1 MNMAHLYLKVSISAS
16 SGSTNQI
23 HNSNAE
29 TDKLL
34 FHKVAGVHPFNDNFA
49 TFWKSDTKPL
59 DQLDSY
65 KARDSLP

>member
-1 MNMAHLYLKVSISAS
+1 MNMAHLFLKVSISTS

-23 HNSNAE
+23 HNFNAE
-29 TDKLL
+29 TGKLL
-34 FHKVAGVHPFNDNFA
+34 FHKVAGVHTFNDNFE